1 MNTATTRRPP
11 RSKKQTAAPFSASAA
26 KLIEQIQAEARDAL
40 LRDLSAKD
48 AVIVLHGFDAKT
60 KRVSVYSQ
68 GIEIY
73 DDCGNSISLRRY
85 FTEPEAW
92 VGHSHMAGYW
102 SPARWY
108 GDQTLLDLNGR
119 KWQCDIGV
127 MVCDDFGNLV
137 QVAA

>member
-1 MNTATTRRPP
+1 MQTTTQRPA
-11 RSKKQTAAPFSASAA
+11 RAKKQTAAPFSASAA
-26 KLIEQIQAEARDAL
+26 KLIEQIRAEAREAL
-40 LRDLSAKD
+40 LRALSAKD

-60 KRVSVYSQ
+60 KRIEFYSQ
-68 GIEIY
+68 NIEIY
-73 DDCGNSISLRRY
+73 DATGNSISLRRH

-102 SPARWY
+102 HPARWY